1 MLLTILILDKKQ
13 YTRITKQHKYKYK
26 RKKIKNMN
34 MKKTKKTIYYKKD
47 SIISTTY
54 FLELCK
60 LRVHSVSYRSN
71 LII

>member
-34 MKKTKKTIYYKKD
+34 MKKTKKT
-47 SIISTTY
+47 
-54 FLELCK
+54 
-60 LRVHSVSYRSN
+60 N
-71 LII
+71 